1 MSTPVVP
8 PYSTLVSLS
17 SNLAPVCAG
26 TIIHRNKSQVTSGS
40 EINNSTYIHDVT
52 LDTSTEIARDVVK
65 MDTSGSTSTIS
76 LGVLNEDSTPEQTIQ
91 PIVQS
96 APSST
101 TVTSVDN
108 TTPSVC
114 NLTLDGS
121 ISWDKDSACLYLSSN
136 KVFRFRYI
144 VTDGTE
150 PSRLALEG
158 YSDSLLTYLPKAEWT
173 TD

>member
-1 MSTPVVP
+1 MSTPVEP
-8 PYSTLVSLS
+8 PHSSIVALS
-17 SNLAPVCAG
+17 SNLAPICAG
-26 TIIHRNKSQVTSGS
+26 TIIHRNKNQITSGS
-40 EINNSTYIHDVT
+40 EINNSTYVHDT
-52 LDTSTEIARDVVK
+52 GLNTSTEIAREVVT
-65 MDTSGSTSTIS
+65 MDTAGTTSTIS

-91 PIVQS
+91 PVVVS
-96 APSST
+96 TPSST

-108 TTPSVC
+108 STPSVC

-121 ISWDKDSACLYLSSN
+121 ISWDKDDACLYLSAN

-144 VTDGTE
+144 VTDGIE

-158 YSDSLLTYLPKAEWT
+158 YSDTFLTYLPKAEWS